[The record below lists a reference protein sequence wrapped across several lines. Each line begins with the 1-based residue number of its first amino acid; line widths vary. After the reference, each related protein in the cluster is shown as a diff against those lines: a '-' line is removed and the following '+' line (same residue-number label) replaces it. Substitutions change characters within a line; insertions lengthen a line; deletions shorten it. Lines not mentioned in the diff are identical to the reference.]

1 MKILIV
7 CFTSIFTLQ
16 ILACSSVERTLA
28 NHQDHKPLIEL
39 PVGGRSGLHGMVI
52 FGHGPYF
59 IEHIP
64 MLQSPHDFQI
74 VAEVVI
80 RDKLGQVVLSPDLSN
95 QTYTLKP
102 HTHFSLNNLIQGE
115 LKFFAGAIYRNSF
128 EQNGKLMADLQD
140 VQIEVKKINLARQL
154 PAHSTK
160 ITFEVKDQL
169 YTYQTQIITPENS
182 VQKIKNISTNETLWC
197 VRGPDFF
204 NFCP

>member
-7 CFTSIFTLQ
+7 CFASLFTLQ

-28 NHQDHKPLIEL
+28 NHQDHEPLIAL
-39 PVGGRSGLHGMVI
+39 PAGGRSGLHGMVI

-115 LKFFAGAIYRNSF
+115 LKFFVGAIYQNSF

-154 PAHSTK
+154 PANSTK
-160 ITFEVKDQL
+160 TTFEVKDQL

-182 VQKIKNISTNETLWC
+182 VQKIKNITTNETLWC
-197 VRGPDFF
+197 VHGPDFF

>member
-7 CFTSIFTLQ
+7 CFASLFTLQ

-28 NHQDHKPLIEL
+28 NHQDHEPLIAL
-39 PVGGRSGLHGMVI
+39 PAGGRSGLHGMVI

-80 RDKLGQVVLSPDLSN
+80 RDKLGQVVLSPDL
-95 QTYTLKP
+95 
-102 HTHFSLNNLIQGE
+102 
-115 LKFFAGAIYRNSF
+115 
-128 EQNGKLMADLQD
+128 QD
-140 VQIEVKKINLARQL
+140 IQIEVKKINLARKL
-154 PAHSTK
+154 PANSTK
-160 ITFEVKDQL
+160 KTFEVKDQL
-169 YTYQTQIITPENS
+169 YTYQTQIITPENP
-182 VQKIKNISTNETLWC
+182 VQKIKNITTNETLWC